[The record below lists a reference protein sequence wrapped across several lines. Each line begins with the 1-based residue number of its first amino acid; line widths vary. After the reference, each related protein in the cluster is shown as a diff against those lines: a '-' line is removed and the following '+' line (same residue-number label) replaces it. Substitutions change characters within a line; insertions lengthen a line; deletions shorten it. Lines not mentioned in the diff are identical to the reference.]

1 MQRNYKLFLSVLEI
15 VGMPKATVAFTVLI
29 FTLATVF
36 EVAGISSIIPVVTY
50 FTKPDDLAGKFMG
63 SELWQSLNSL
73 MVFFGFELTIELLLI
88 IMVALFMSGIT
99 FNFLANWWVSRLRY
113 KYIAECRVEM
123 IDSIL
128 RAEVGYVSSR
138 QVGELINDIQT
149 EVERSLN
156 FITQS
161 IKAVALQ

>member
-1 MQRNYKLFLSVLEI
+1 M
-15 VGMPKATVAFTVLI
+15 
-29 FTLATVF
+29 
-36 EVAGISSIIPVVTY
+36 
-50 FTKPDDLAGKFMG
+50 
-63 SELWQSLNSL
+63 
-73 MVFFGFELTIELLLI
+73 
-88 IMVALFMSGIT
+88 
-99 FNFLANWWVSRLRY
+99 ANWWVSRLRY

-161 IKAVALQ
+161 IKAVCAAMTIICFIAPAGFHYLT